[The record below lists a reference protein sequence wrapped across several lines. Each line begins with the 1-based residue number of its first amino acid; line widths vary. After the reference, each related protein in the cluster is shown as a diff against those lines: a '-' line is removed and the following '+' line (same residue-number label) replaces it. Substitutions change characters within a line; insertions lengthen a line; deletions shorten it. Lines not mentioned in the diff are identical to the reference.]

1 MKKIL
6 LSIMV
11 LLAGQ
16 SCFAAIGYIDY
27 SYMYNNIPIS
37 KEYKKRA
44 DIKAQQVRNYNL
56 ATQKSINAQKTLE
69 GKKQVRDSRK
79 ENLYKLEKEYIDL
92 RYKQQ
97 AVVVEKV
104 ERAAEIVRAK
114 KGLDMIVDKKYRV
127 AGGVDC
133 TMDVFKA
140 IK

>member
-1 MKKIL
+1 M
-6 LSIMV
+6 
-11 LLAGQ
+11 
-16 SCFAAIGYIDY
+16 
-27 SYMYNNIPIS
+27 
-37 KEYKKRA
+37 
-44 DIKAQQVRNYNL
+44 
-56 ATQKSINAQKTLE
+56 
-69 GKKQVRDSRK
+69 RDSRK